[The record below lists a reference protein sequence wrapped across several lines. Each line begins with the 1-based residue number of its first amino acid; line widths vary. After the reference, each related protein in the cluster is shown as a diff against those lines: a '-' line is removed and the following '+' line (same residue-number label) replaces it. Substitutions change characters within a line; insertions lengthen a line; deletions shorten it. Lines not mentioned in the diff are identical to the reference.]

1 MEKLHSPVGK
11 NNLHAYGSGSKV
23 HNFILQQGLFGLLSL
38 ITRVLSVW
46 AHCKV
51 ICGFYQHS
59 GLYLQWGSDWKLL
72 TLKKGALIRRRSKK
86 FSDSSALSVPNLE
99 STDVLTN
106 ICIGEGGK
114 P

>member
-1 MEKLHSPVGK
+1 MIMEKLHSPVGK

-51 ICGFYQHS
+51 VCGFYQHS

-72 TLKKGALIRRRSKK
+72 TLDKKKVQKIFRFISFISPQFG
-86 FSDSSALSVPNLE
+86 VYW
-99 STDVLTN
+99 
-106 ICIGEGGK
+106 CID
-114 P
+114 